1 MSDEAKQ
8 TPGGTWVRIKEDKRG
23 TTHIDVYDKNPKE
36 EHGESVHIRIR
47 DDGKGKITTKTGD
60 NKREETDTWCFL
72 TTACMRYYH
81 ENFNDDCYELRMLRW
96 LRDNCVLDEDVAHY
110 YEVAPTIV
118 ERIEKDNQEMV
129 YNYIYD
135 NLVSYCIMEIENGNY
150 EEAVNRYK
158 QIVCELERFYLPDTS
173 KKVLK
178 LS

>member
-1 MSDEAKQ
+1 MSESKK
-8 TPGGTWVRIKEDKRG
+8 TPGGTWVNINENKKG
-23 TTHIDVYDKNPKE
+23 TTNINVYDQDPKGK
-36 EHGESVHIRIR
+36 HKESIHISIR
-47 DDGKGKITTKTGD
+47 EDGKGRISTKTGD
-60 NKREETDTWCFL
+60 EKRKETDISCFL

-110 YEVAPTIV
+110 YDVAPTIV
-118 ERIEKDNQEMV
+118 ERIGKDNQDIV

-135 NLVSYCIMEIENGNY
+135 NLICYGIIEIENGNY
-150 EEAVNRYK
+150 GEAVNRYK
-158 QIVCELERFYLPDTS
+158 QIVDELERFYLPDSS

>member
-1 MSDEAKQ
+1 MSESKQ
-8 TPGGTWVRIKEDKRG
+8 MPGGTWVNINEGKKG
-23 TTHIDVYDKNPKE
+23 TTNINVYDQDPKGK
-36 EHGESVHIRIR
+36 HQESIHISIR
-47 DDGKGKITTKTGD
+47 EDGKGRISTKTGD
-60 NKREETDTWCFL
+60 DKRKETDISCFL

-81 ENFNDDCYELRMLRW
+81 EDFNDDCYELRMLRW
-96 LRDNCVLDEDVAHY
+96 LRDNCVLEEDVSHY

-118 ERIEKDNQEMV
+118 ECIGKDNQDMV

-158 QIVCELERFYLPDTS
+158 QIVCELERFYLPNSS